1 MWWIEATRSSATT
14 VAAATGWAD
23 PGDFGMGGSSY
34 RGQQGDAEHN
44 ERGSLTLNPVDD
56 RSLRSER
63 SFPAVVQRRE
73 RERRR
78 HLRPI
83 VAGCLPARL
92 STARARWTHD

>member
-14 VAAATGWAD
+14 VAPATRWAD
-23 PGDFGMGGSSY
+23 RATSAWAGAYG
-34 RGQQGDAEHN
+34 GQQADAEHN

-56 RSLRSER
+56 RSLRSES
-63 SFPAVVQRRE
+63 SFPAVVQR

-83 VAGCLPARL
+83 VAGCVPARL